1 MVCIKWCLG
10 KQRST
15 EGLTECYRMYIL
27 KYWRK
32 ATLVERQGYKLASY
46 IVYVYWFNLCYC
58 FIDPG
63 LIMLKFH
70 LIRLTGRASSIAP
83 LKCCCVS
90 PSLPHSSV
98 MRRGDQSSFNESAQ
112 RCQTHRTCRHRDR
125 NKLPLSDWIHLLHYG
140 LNHITEML
148 NPKNVTGWR
157 QKFKAVISYLFSQSN
172 YPFDLNLNV
181 RLRGFMVA
189 LNLLTDFAVV

>member
-1 MVCIKWCLG
+1 
-10 KQRST
+10 
-15 EGLTECYRMYIL
+15 
-27 KYWRK
+27 
-32 ATLVERQGYKLASY
+32 
-46 IVYVYWFNLCYC
+46 
-58 FIDPG
+58 
-63 LIMLKFH
+63 
-70 LIRLTGRASSIAP
+70 
-83 LKCCCVS
+83 
-90 PSLPHSSV
+90 
-98 MRRGDQSSFNESAQ
+98 MRRGDQSPFNESAQ

-157 QKFKAVISYLFSQSN
+157 KKFKAVISYLFSQSN

-189 LNLLTDFAVV
+189 LNLLTDFAVVSEIIWGSGLSRSLLHMNLQKKKNCIILFKIYRNSIFYHGKAMLILFCIYNIRLNVKPKVIYFLAIWGQCIKLQTQLWRIIK